1 MHGSFLTGLR
11 EAANMAQYAH
21 ARRSRIRIGRSP
33 SENVHCYASL
43 LKDLFREPDLEFG
56 SFTVIFCQKNPN
68 PKSSTILRMA
78 FNESNKRSTDDSNPD
93 QHSSKLLFQQLQSH
107 FNHHHHQLYYMYSLL
122 SKQEALELREVRG
135 GSEIRLKFLC
145 EKGS

>member
-1 MHGSFLTGLR
+1 MPPAEAVTQVIQILKVRASGDDYDILAESVGDDRLFFVGEATTRRYPANMHGSFLTGLR

-33 SENVHCYASL
+33 SKNVHCYASL

-68 PKSSTILRMA
+68 P
-78 FNESNKRSTDDSNPD
+78 
-93 QHSSKLLFQQLQSH
+93 
-107 FNHHHHQLYYMYSLL
+107 
-122 SKQEALELREVRG
+122 
-135 GSEIRLKFLC
+135 
-145 EKGS
+145 